1 MNLLEAYASDDER
14 PQCYTEQAKGG
25 LSSALSVSVT
35 AAPVVLKGGAHS
47 NALASLSHSGI
58 GIGGL
63 LAKFQGPAHP
73 FKQRLADPNAASATC
88 NPGVGQY
95 EPVFLEDW
103 AFDQQFQDFQK
114 SGFAADATS
123 SAIFGDKRILQD
135 EGGSIQRTNVD
146 TIGRKK
152 KKVDSSLKSVGNF
165 NFDGE
170 VDDTDSPW
178 IEQIKEKLPA
188 PQSVAA
194 LSASSSVLTENKQLE
209 AIEAPTKKPP
219 ANVHIVEP
227 EEEAEKW
234 ERVAEKKMGFVM
246 PPRQQRGSEIADASS
261 TFHGQEQYDYQGRS
275 WIAPPSGIRRET
287 EEHECFI
294 PKKCIKKYTGHSKG
308 VNDIHFFPFT
318 GHLLLSSS
326 NDGKCK
332 IWDVYGD
339 RNVRRTYAGH
349 TEGVRCTQF
358 SDNGLEFLSSSFD
371 RVVRLWDVETGQAK
385 GTFTNRKMG
394 YDVKFRPGDN
404 NVFLM
409 AASDNKI
416 YQWDARTGE
425 VCQEYNYHLQP
436 CNTITFFDKG
446 RKFISTSDD
455 KKILVW
461 EFDIPVPIKYIADP
475 DMHSVPA
482 ITIHPSGD
490 YLAGQSM
497 DNTIVVYACGD
508 SVKQIKKKT
517 FTGHNNAG
525 YACRIGF
532 SPNGKLLISGDGHGK
547 LHVWDWK
554 STKSYRK
561 LQAHDGGPCMGAIWH
576 PLNPSWVA
584 TSGWDGSVKLWD

>member
-1 MNLLEAYASDDER
+1 MDLLDAYTSDDER
-14 PQCYTEQAKGG
+14 PQCYIAQAHDCS
-25 LSSALSVSVT
+25 SSALSASVT
-35 AAPVVLKGGAHS
+35 AAPVVLKGGVRS
-47 NALASLSHSGI
+47 NELVSLSHSGL

-73 FKQRLADPNAASATC
+73 YKQKLVDPASIAS

-95 EPVFLEDW
+95 EPVFVEDW
-103 AFDQQFQDFQK
+103 AFDQQFQDFQR
-114 SGFAADATS
+114 SGFAADSTS
-123 SAIFGDKRILQD
+123 SAVFGDKRILQD
-135 EGGSIQRTNVD
+135 EDGSSERANMD
-146 TIGRKK
+146 MIGRKK
-152 KKVDSSLKSVGNF
+152 KKIDSSLKSLE
-165 NFDGE
+165 NFDCD
-170 VDDTDSPW
+170 VDDSDSPW
-178 IEQIKEKLPA
+178 TEQSKEKLTA
-188 PQSVAA
+188 PQIVAA
-194 LSASSSVLTENKQLE
+194 LSASSLVLTETKLE
-209 AIEAPTKKPP
+209 AIEGPTKKPP
-219 ANVHIVEP
+219 SNVHIVEP
-227 EEEAEKW
+227 EEETEKW

-246 PPRQQRGSEIADASS
+246 PPRQQRGSEIAEASS
-261 TFHGQEQYDYQGRS
+261 TFHGQEQFDYQGRS
-275 WIAPPSGIRRET
+275 WITPPSGVRRET

-371 RVVRLWDVETGQAK
+371 RVIRLWDVETGQAK

-404 NVFLM
+404 NIFLM

-416 YQWDARTGE
+416 YQWDSRTGN

-436 CNTITFFDKG
+436 CNTVTFFDKG

-482 ITIHPSGD
+482 ITVHPSGE

-497 DNTIVVYACGD
+497 DNTIVVYTCGD
-508 SVKQIKKKT
+508 KVKQVKKKT

-532 SPNGKLLISGDGHGK
+532 SPNGKLLISGDGQGK

-554 STKSYRK
+554 STKVVLAYMSFT
-561 LQAHDGGPCMGAIWH
+561 
-576 PLNPSWVA
+576 V
-584 TSGWDGSVKLWD
+584 